1 MSDATSILW
10 PVVTPFVHLRTAIT
24 DDIDEFGHVNNVRY
38 IDWAMDAA
46 WRHSNALGLTFAD
59 YERIGVGCVV
69 WRQSFDYL
77 SPVLEGEEIAIGTW
91 IDETD
96 GRLRLTRGFDM
107 RCVSDGRKVMR
118 GRTEFVTI
126 DMKSGKPARM
136 PKEFIAA
143 YKPPEKIKQEE

>member
-1 MSDATSILW
+1 MTDATFLRW
-10 PVVTPFVHLRTAIT
+10 PVVTPFVHVRTAVA

-46 WRHSNALGLTFAD
+46 WRHSNALGLGFAD
-59 YERIGVGCVV
+59 YQRIGVGCVV
-69 WRQSFDYL
+69 WRQSFEYL
-77 SPVLEGEEIAIGTW
+77 SPVIEGEEIAVATW

-96 GRLRLTRGFDM
+96 GRLRLTRAFDM
-107 RCVSDGRKVMR
+107 RCVKEGRTVMR

-136 PKEFIAA
+136 PKEFVAA
-143 YKPPEKIKQEE
+143 YAPPAKVEKGE